1 MATSKLK
8 QGLASVFQSE
18 EQIFEQ
24 QKKYGRGIYWTAWGV
39 EIGAALTGLYLAL
52 NASMIA
58 FNQGDQDQVALL
70 RAIGGALP
78 FFIIAIIE
86 PTKILLASGL
96 YHAKPLGWRLLFFFG
111 LAVLTL
117 VTFETM
123 YGGLVTQNVN
133 LSQNVQ
139 RIQNS
144 RSDLLTELTAKG
156 NELSLTQMRTKE
168 YLLESVRREEETA
181 RFERDKEIQNAET
194 QFQLKEEN
202 ITKAKGLERAAQGE
216 TTSGIEGRLGR
227 VAERRQKAEESHR
240 ETLNNI
246 QSRYS
251 ANRTS
256 LQGRLNKLEATI
268 ADDGIFGVSADLR
281 ATAKRDADQI
291 KDEIA
296 ALNSKETSE
305 IDRTNVAHN
314 NRLADYDQEETDIR
328 VSGGNTTNE
337 KLALL
342 DDRLEQARTARDK
355 AVELARSRYNEAIVS
370 NEKKIASAIE
380 ESDANAAKVVILN
393 ADIENL
399 ISEDGKLK
407 AKYRQEA
414 ANLFPVQLT
423 KTACGFAPVFI
434 GCISDDGSEGASN
447 NAIQMSNSDN
457 IALEYV
463 SEQIEVSTTIDIA
476 AIPQKAIERV
486 TAIWF
491 MSIALIIAS
500 LGTFLAFTSFV
511 LQDQDSYKAGS
522 STTFTNLMTN
532 FGLGFLRAGE
542 GIGSFLKSN
551 GKSSSE
557 FISNSALGFGKGIQ
571 SILQAVGSMFA
582 VIGSSFGKGILF
594 VFQALGSMFAIIG
607 SSFRKMTLD
616 IRRYVRAP
624 KVKFQTIEKEVV
636 VEKEVEVIV
645 ERDVVVEKEV
655 EVIVEKEKVVIK
667 EVPKEV
673 VRKEIVYVPL
683 YSTENGK
690 VLMEADLITGS
701 AEKTFRSKPGSSSG
715 NEET

>member
-1 MATSKLK
+1 MASSKLK

-52 NASMIA
+52 NAAYIA
-58 FNQGDQDQVALL
+58 FSQGDQDQIAWL
-70 RAIGGALP
+70 RAVGGALP

-111 LAVLTL
+111 LVVLTL

-133 LSQNVQ
+133 VSKNVQ

-156 NELSLTQMRTKE
+156 NDLSLTQMRTKE

-181 RFERDKEIQNAET
+181 RSERDKEIQNAET

-202 ITKAKGLERAAQGE
+202 ITKAKGLERAAEGE
-216 TTSGIEGRLGR
+216 TTTGIDGRLGR
-227 VAERRQKAEESHR
+227 VAERRQGAEESHR

-251 ANRTS
+251 AKRTAR
-256 LQGRLNKLEATI
+256 QDRLNKLEETI
-268 ADDGIFGVSADLR
+268 ADDGFLGASADLR
-281 ATAKRDADQI
+281 ATAKREAEKI
-291 KDEIA
+291 KSEIA
-296 ALNSKETSE
+296 TLNSKETNE
-305 IDRTNVAHN
+305 IDGTNIAHN
-314 NRLADYDQEETDIR
+314 KRLADYDKEEAGIR
-328 VSGGNTTNE
+328 VSGGNTTKE

-342 DDRLEQARTARDK
+342 DDRLEQARIARDK
-355 AVELARSRYNEAIVS
+355 ALELARSRYNEAIVS

-380 ESDANAAKVVILN
+380 ESDANATKVVILN
-393 ADIENL
+393 ADIEDL

-423 KTACGFAPVFI
+423 KTLCGWAPVFL
-434 GCISDDGSEGASN
+434 GCISDDQSEGASDDP
-447 NAIQMSNSDN
+447 IQISNSN
-457 IALEYV
+457 NVALEYV
-463 SEQIEVSTTIDIA
+463 SEQIEVSATIDIA
-476 AIPQKAIERV
+476 SIPQIAIERV
-486 TAIWF
+486 TAFWF

-532 FGLGFLRAGE
+532 FGLGFRRAGE
-542 GIGSFLKSN
+542 GVGSFLKSN
-551 GKSSSE
+551 AKSSSE
-557 FISNSALGFGKGIQ
+557 FISSSALGFGKGIQ
-571 SILQAVGSMFA
+571 SILQAV
-582 VIGSSFGKGILF
+582 
-594 VFQALGSMFAIIG
+594 GSMFAIIG

-636 VEKEVEVIV
+636 VEKKVEVIV
-645 ERDVVVEKEV
+645 EREVFVEREV

-690 VLMEADLITGS
+690 VLMDADLLTGS
-701 AEKTFRSKPGSSSG
+701 AEKTFRSKPGSSSE